1 MWKMRMSLL
10 FQDQISRFIWGT
22 ASSFSDGISSGICPV
37 TQDNPVKKDKALFG
51 GGVLPLLIFR
61 VSGRAATM
69 IRLF

>member
-22 ASSFSDGISSGICPV
+22 ASPFSDGISSGICPV

-51 GGVLPLLIFR
+51 GGFYHC
-61 VSGRAATM
+61 
-69 IRLF
+69 LFFGCREELQQ